1 MIANEC
7 SQKYLPEKMTKKI
20 KQLDI
25 LKFGIN
31 CEGPILAFDPCC
43 LRVYVSVNRNRIKF
57 DSYPTPA

>member
-1 MIANEC
+1 
-7 SQKYLPEKMTKKI
+7 MTKKI